1 MKKHID
7 IIQIGKD
14 LIADQLVSLQKLI
27 THIDDAFQKVVELIS
42 HNSGRLIIIGLGK
55 SGIIGRK
62 IVATLNSTGTLSSFI
77 HASDALHG
85 DLGNINYKDIV
96 LFISNSG
103 NTQEVKQLIPIIK
116 SMNVKIIGMTG
127 QLDSYLAL
135 ESDFILDS
143 SIDKEAGPNNLVPT
157 TSTTAQLIL
166 GDALAISLLRLKKF
180 SREDFAKFHPGGIIG
195 NKLNLTVDS
204 ICDYSN
210 KPAVLLN
217 DTFQKVIME
226 ISSKRLGATAVLDG
240 KDIIGVITD
249 GDLRRMLQ
257 KEGDLQN
264 ISAKDL
270 MSTFPKTI
278 DKGELAYEAFSI
290 LKKNNITQLLVTH
303 KTEYVGII
311 HLHDI
316 LKHNL
321 F

>member
-1 MKKHID
+1 MKKDID

-42 HNSGRLIIIGLGK
+42 NNSGRLIIIGLGK

-180 SREDFAKFHPGGIIG
+180 SRDDFAKFHPGGIIG

-210 KPAVLLN
+210 KPTVLLN

-240 KDIIGVITD
+240 KDIVGVITD

-257 KEGDLQN
+257 KEDNLQN

-303 KTEYVGII
+303 KTDYVGII

>member
-1 MKKHID
+1 MKKDID

-14 LIADQLVSLQKLI
+14 LISDQLVSLKKLTTHVDDSFEKVVKLI
-27 THIDDAFQKVVELIS
+27 AN
-42 HNSGRLIIIGLGK
+42 NSGRLIVIGLGK

-85 DLGNINYKDIV
+85 DLGNINRKDIV
-96 LFISNSG
+96 LFISKSG

-116 SMNVKIIGMTG
+116 AMNLKIIGMTG

-135 ESDFILDS
+135 ESDFILDVS
-143 SIDKEAGPNNLVPT
+143 VDKEAGPNNLVPT
-157 TSTTAQLIL
+157 TSTTAQLIM
-166 GDALAISLLRLKKF
+166 GDALAISLLRLQNF
-180 SREDFAKFHPGGIIG
+180 SKEDFAKFHPGGTLG

-210 KPAVLLN
+210 KPSVLLN

-226 ISSKRLGATAVLDG
+226 ISSNRLGATAVLDG
-240 KDIIGVITD
+240 KEIIGIITD

-257 KEGDLQN
+257 KEDNIQN
-264 ISAKDL
+264 IFAKDL

-290 LKKNNITQLLVTH
+290 LKKNNITQLLVAH

-316 LKHNL
+316 LRHNI

>member
-7 IIQIGKD
+7 IAQIGKD
-14 LIADQLVSLQKLI
+14 LISDQLVSLQKLAS
-27 THIDDAFQKVVELIS
+27 HIDDSFRKVVELIAN
-42 HNSGRLIIIGLGK
+42 NSGRLIIIGLGK

-85 DLGNINYKDIV
+85 DLGNINDKDIV

-116 SMNVKIIGMTG
+116 SMNLKIIGMTG

-135 ESDFILDS
+135 QADFTLDV

-157 TSTTAQLIL
+157 TSTTAQLIM
-166 GDALAISLLRLKKF
+166 GDALAISLLRLQNF
-180 SREDFAKFHPGGIIG
+180 SIEDFAKLHPGGILG

-210 KPAVLLN
+210 KPTVFLN

-226 ISSKRLGATAVLDG
+226 ISSNRLGATAVLDG
-240 KDIIGVITD
+240 KEIIGIITD

-257 KEGDLQN
+257 EEDDIQN
-264 ISAKDL
+264 IFAKDL
-270 MSTFPKTI
+270 MSKLPKTI

-290 LKKNNITQLLVTH
+290 LKKNNITQLIVTH
-303 KTEYVGII
+303 ESEYIGII

>member
-14 LIADQLVSLQKLI
+14 LIADQLISLQKLI
-27 THIDDAFQKVVELIS
+27 THIDDSFQKVVELIS
-42 HNSGRLIIIGLGK
+42 NNSGRLIIIGLGK

-96 LFISNSG
+96 LFISKSG

-157 TSTTAQLIL
+157 TSTTAQLII

-180 SREDFAKFHPGGIIG
+180 SREDFAKFHPGGILG

-240 KDIIGVITD
+240 KDIIGIITD
-249 GDLRRMLQ
+249 GDLRRMLH
-257 KEGDLQN
+257 KKYDIQN

-270 MSTFPKTI
+270 MSTRPKTI

-290 LKKNNITQLLVTH
+290 LKKNNITQLIVTQE
-303 KTEYVGII
+303 TEYVGII

>member
-7 IIQIGKD
+7 ITQIGKD
-14 LIADQLVSLQKLI
+14 LISDQLVSLQKLVN
-27 THIDDAFQKVVELIS
+27 HIDDSFRKVVELIAS
-42 HNSGRLIIIGLGK
+42 NSGRLIIIGLGK

-85 DLGNINYKDIV
+85 DLGNINDKDIV

-116 SMNVKIIGMTG
+116 SMNLKIVGMTG

-135 ESDFILDS
+135 QADFILDV
-143 SIDKEAGPNNLVPT
+143 SIDKEAGPNNLIPT
-157 TSTTAQLIL
+157 TSTTAQLIM
-166 GDALAISLLRLKKF
+166 GDALAISLLRLQNF
-180 SREDFAKFHPGGIIG
+180 SIEDFAKLHPGGILG

-210 KPAVLLN
+210 KPTVFFN

-226 ISSKRLGATAVLDG
+226 ISSNRLGATAVLDG
-240 KDIIGVITD
+240 KEIIGIITD

-257 KEGDLQN
+257 EEDDIQN
-264 ISAKDL
+264 IFAKDL
-270 MSTFPKTI
+270 MSKSPKTI

-290 LKKNNITQLLVTH
+290 LKKNNITQLIVTH
-303 KTEYVGII
+303 ESEYIGII

>member
-7 IIQIGKD
+7 ITQIGKD
-14 LIADQLVSLQKLI
+14 LISDQLVSLQKLVN
-27 THIDDAFQKVVELIS
+27 HIDDSFRKVVELIAN
-42 HNSGRLIIIGLGK
+42 NSGRLIIIGLGK

-85 DLGNINYKDIV
+85 DLGNINDKDIV

-103 NTQEVKQLIPIIK
+103 NTQEVKQLVPIIK
-116 SMNVKIIGMTG
+116 SMNLKIIGMTG

-135 ESDFILDS
+135 HADFILDV

-157 TSTTAQLIL
+157 TSTTAQLIM
-166 GDALAISLLRLKKF
+166 GDALAISLLRLQNF
-180 SREDFAKFHPGGIIG
+180 SREDFAKLHPGGILG

-210 KPAVLLN
+210 KPMVSLN

-226 ISSKRLGATAVLDG
+226 ISSNRLGATAVLDG
-240 KDIIGVITD
+240 KEIIGIITD

-257 KEGDLQN
+257 EEDDIQN
-264 ISAKDL
+264 IFAKDL
-270 MSTFPKTI
+270 MSKLPKTI

-290 LKKNNITQLLVTH
+290 LKKNNITQLIVTH
-303 KTEYVGII
+303 ESEYIGII

>member
-14 LIADQLVSLQKLI
+14 LIADQLISLQKLI
-27 THIDDAFQKVVELIS
+27 THIDDSFQKVVELIS
-42 HNSGRLIIIGLGK
+42 NNSGRLIIIGLGK

-96 LFISNSG
+96 LFISKSG

-157 TSTTAQLIL
+157 TSTTAQLII

-180 SREDFAKFHPGGIIG
+180 SREDFAKFHPGGILG

-240 KDIIGVITD
+240 KDIIGIITD
-249 GDLRRMLQ
+249 GDLRRMLH
-257 KEGDLQN
+257 KKYDIQN

-270 MSTFPKTI
+270 MSTRPKTI

>member
-1 MKKHID
+1 MKKDID

-14 LIADQLVSLQKLI
+14 LISNQLVSLQKLI
-27 THIDDAFQKVVELIS
+27 THVDDSFEKVVKLIAN
-42 HNSGRLIIIGLGK
+42 NSGRLIIIGLGK

-85 DLGNINYKDIV
+85 DLGNINHKDIV
-96 LFISNSG
+96 LFISKSG

-116 SMNVKIIGMTG
+116 AMNLKIIGMTG
-127 QLDSYLAL
+127 QLDSCLAL
-135 ESDFILDS
+135 ESDFILDV
-143 SIDKEAGPNNLVPT
+143 SIDKEADSNNLVPT
-157 TSTTAQLIL
+157 TSTTAQLIM
-166 GDALAISLLRLKKF
+166 GDALAISLLRLQNF
-180 SREDFAKFHPGGIIG
+180 SKEDFAKFHPGGILG

-210 KPAVLLN
+210 KPAVFLN
-217 DTFQKVIME
+217 DSLQKVIME
-226 ISSKRLGATAVLDG
+226 ISSNRLGATAVLDG
-240 KDIIGVITD
+240 KEIIGIITD

-257 KEGDLQN
+257 EKVNIQN
-264 ISAKDL
+264 IFAKDL
-270 MSTFPKTI
+270 MSTLPKTI
-278 DKGELAYEAFSI
+278 DKEELAYEAFSI

-303 KTEYVGII
+303 ESEYVGII